1 MKIICIGR
9 NYLDHIREMNNEVP
23 EYPVFFM
30 KGENALY
37 HKKLPFFIPD
47 FSENIHYELEL
58 VIRICKTGKNI
69 EEKFAH
75 TYFDAITVGLDL
87 TARDLQKECI
97 QKGEPWEKAK
107 SFDFS
112 APLGEFID
120 LNDTPYP
127 GSIKF
132 TLTKNGKTVQNG
144 DSENMVFSFSQIIA
158 HVSKYNTLKTGD
170 LIFTG
175 TPAGVGQ
182 LKRGDKLVAG
192 IGDRELLSL
201 DVK

>member
-30 KGENALY
+30 KSENALY
-37 HKKLPFFIPD
+37 YKDLPFFLPD
-47 FSENIHYELEL
+47 FSTNIHYELEL
-58 VIRICKTGKNI
+58 VIRICKVGKNI
-69 EEKFAH
+69 EEKFADS
-75 TYFDAITVGLDL
+75 YFDAITVGLDL
-87 TARDLQKECI
+87 TARDIQKECM

-112 APLGEFID
+112 APLGKFIP
-120 LNDTPYP
+120 LNASGYP
-127 GSIKF
+127 KSIQFSLK
-132 TLTKNGKTVQNG
+132 KNGEIVQNG
-144 DSENMVFSFSQIIA
+144 NSENMVFSFRQIIA
-158 HVSKYNTLKTGD
+158 YVSKYLTLKTGD
-170 LIFTG
+170 LIYTG

-182 LKRGDKLVAG
+182 LAIGDKLIAR
-192 IGDRELLSL
+192 IEDRELLSL

>member
-9 NYLDHIREMNNEVP
+9 NYIDHIKEMNNEIP
-23 EYPVFFM
+23 KYPIFFM
-30 KGENALY
+30 KSENALY

-47 FSENIHYELEL
+47 FSKDIHYELEL
-58 VIRICKTGKNI
+58 VIKICKTGKNI
-69 EEKFAH
+69 EEKYANS
-75 TYFDAITVGLDL
+75 YFDAITVGLDL

-120 LNDTPYP
+120 LKDTPYP
-127 GSIKF
+127 DSIKF
-132 TLTKNGKTVQNG
+132 SLEKNGKIVQNG
-144 DSENMVFSFSQIIA
+144 DSKNMIFDFCKIIA
-158 HVSKYNTLKTGD
+158 HVSQYNTLKTGD

-175 TPAGVGQ
+175 TPAGVGR
-182 LKRGDKLVAG
+182 LNKGDKLIAR
-192 IGDRELLSL
+192 IEDKELLSL

>member
-9 NYLDHIREMNNEVP
+9 NYLDHIKEMNNEVP
-23 EYPVFFM
+23 KYPVFFM

-37 HKKLPFFIPD
+37 HKKMPFFIPD
-47 FSENIHYELEL
+47 FSTNIHYELEL
-58 VIRICKTGKNI
+58 VIRICKVGKNI
-69 EEKFAH
+69 EEKFADK
-75 TYFDAITVGLDL
+75 YFDSITVGLDL
-87 TARDLQKECI
+87 TARDLQKDCI

-107 SFDFS
+107 SFDYS

-120 LNDTPYP
+120 LKDTPYP

-132 TLTKNGKTVQNG
+132 SLEKNGKIIQSG
-144 DSENMVFSFSQIIA
+144 DSKNMVFDFNKIIA

-170 LIFTG
+170 LIYTG

-182 LKRGDKLVAG
+182 LQVGDKLIAC
-192 IGDRELLSL
+192 IEDKELLNL

>member
-9 NYLDHIREMNNEVP
+9 NYLDHIKEMNNEVP

-30 KGENALY
+30 KSENALY
-37 HKKLPFFIPD
+37 HKNLPFFIPD
-47 FSENIHYELEL
+47 FSKNIHYELEL
-58 VIRICKTGKNI
+58 VIKICKTGKNI

-75 TYFDAITVGLDL
+75 TYFDAVTVGLDL

-97 QKGEPWEKAK
+97 QNGEPWEKAK

-120 LNDTPYP
+120 LKDTPYP
-127 GSIKF
+127 ASIKF
-132 TLTKNGKTVQNG
+132 SLEKNGEIVQNG
-144 DSENMVFSFSQIIA
+144 DSKNMVFDFRKIIA

-170 LIFTG
+170 LIYTG

-182 LKRGDKLVAG
+182 LNKGDKLIAR
-192 IGDRELLSL
+192 IESKELLSL